1 MDDIQLPRHVIDRLE
16 HRWANRLQQD
26 AKAWSG
32 EKASAVRYAMC
43 SPTVRETSLSP
54 SNVLAVLRMR
64 LGSNRPKTSKAMDD
78 PYDLVLGM
86 FALAIAAVMLVAG
99 ELYL

>member
-32 EKASAVRYAMC
+32 ERGRSVFAMC
-43 SPTVRETSLSP
+43 SPTIRETSLSP
-54 SNVLAVLRMR
+54 SDVLAVLRMR
-64 LGSNRPKTSKAMDD
+64 LGSNRTARFRKRWMTHT
-78 PYDLVLGM
+78 
-86 FALAIAAVMLVAG
+86 I
-99 ELYL
+99 

>member
-32 EKASAVRYAMC
+32 EKDRSVRLRHVQSYG
-43 SPTVRETSLSP
+43 PRDIPVTVRR
-54 SNVLAVLRMR
+54 ARR
-64 LGSNRPKTSKAMDD
+64 
-78 PYDLVLGM
+78 
-86 FALAIAAVMLVAG
+86 AADAPRF
-99 ELYL
+99 E